1 MNEKPGETLKDIYM
15 SIIEKFNEHPSKN
28 QMTYKEHL
36 IHAWKL
42 GLRSAFATG
51 CFFIHGLFPMTLEST
66 GSETINTIHKII
78 RLKQID
84 NELFS
89 Q

>member
-1 MNEKPGETLKDIYM
+1 MNEKVGETLKDVYI
-15 SIIEKFNEHPSKN
+15 SILKRFNEHPSEN

-36 IHAWKL
+36 IHSWTL
-42 GLRSAFATG
+42 GFKSTIAAG

-78 RLKQID
+78 RLKQMD
-84 NELFS
+84 NELFN